1 MRGPLVSVIVA
12 VYNAERFLGATLESI
27 FAQDYTPI
35 EVIVVD
41 DGSEDRS
48 ADVARSFEQVR
59 LLRQANAGPAAA
71 RNAGIDHAKGEF
83 VAVVDADDLVSP
95 DKLNVQISYLLDHP
109 HLSCVL
115 ARQEWIDPPTW
126 LRRDAVYGELGG
138 IPLPTAV
145 FRTATLREL
154 GGYDPTFR
162 TGEDMDLLIRMRE
175 RGLEI
180 AVLPNVLLRRRFH
193 GDNLSVR
200 VGPSENRLRSLK
212 AKLDRTRASSSPET
226 A

>member
-12 VYNAERFLGATLESI
+12 VYNGERFLGATLESI
-27 FAQDYTPI
+27 LAQDYAPI

-41 DGSEDRS
+41 DGSEDGS
-48 ADVARSFEQVR
+48 ADIARSFERVN

-71 RNAGIDHAKGEF
+71 RNAGLERAKGEF
-83 VAVVDADDLVSP
+83 VAVVDADDVVPL
-95 DKLNVQISYLLDHP
+95 DKLTVQISYLLDQP
-109 HLSCVL
+109 HVSCVL
-115 ARQEWIDPPTW
+115 GRQEWIDPPTW

-138 IPLPTAV
+138 IPLPSAV
-145 FRTATLREL
+145 FRAATLREL

-193 GDNLSVR
+193 GDNLSV
-200 VGPSENRLRSLK
+200 VPGPPQHRLRSLK
-212 AKLDRTRASSSPET
+212 AKLDRSRGEQEAQ

>member
-1 MRGPLVSVIVA
+1 VNGPLVSVIVA
-12 VYNAERFLGATLESI
+12 VYNGERFLGATLESI

-41 DGSEDRS
+41 DGSKDGS
-48 ADVARSFEQVR
+48 ADIARSFEGVN

-71 RNAGIDHAKGEF
+71 RNAGLDKASGEF
-83 VAVVDADDLVSP
+83 VAVVDADDVVPP
-95 DKLNVQISYLLDHP
+95 DKLSVQISYLLDHP
-109 HLSCVL
+109 HVSCVL
-115 ARQEWIDPPTW
+115 GRQEWIDPPTW
-126 LRRDAVYGELGG
+126 LQRDAVYGELGG
-138 IPLPTAV
+138 IPLPSAV
-145 FRTATLREL
+145 FRADTLRQL

-180 AVLPNVLLRRRFH
+180 TVLPNVLLRRRFH
-193 GDNLSVR
+193 GDNLSV
-200 VGPSENRLRSLK
+200 VPGLPEQRLRSLK
-212 AKLDRTRASSSPET
+212 AKLDRSRREHEAE